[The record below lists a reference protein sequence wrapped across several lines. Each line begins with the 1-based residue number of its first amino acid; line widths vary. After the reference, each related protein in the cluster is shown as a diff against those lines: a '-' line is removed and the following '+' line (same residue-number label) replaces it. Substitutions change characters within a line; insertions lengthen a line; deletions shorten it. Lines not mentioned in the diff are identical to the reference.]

1 MHRIICIQLI
11 KFMLTLTTEADLVVV
26 AAVAATA
33 ELLVGLEGVVLILKM
48 FTFFRFTKVKCD
60 DINDTKRFRFI

>member
-1 MHRIICIQLI
+1 
-11 KFMLTLTTEADLVVV
+11 MLTLTTEADLVVV

-33 ELLVGLEGVVLILKM
+33 ELLLEVVVLTLKM
-48 FTFFRFTKVKCD
+48 FACFRFTKVKCD

>member
-1 MHRIICIQLI
+1 
-11 KFMLTLTTEADLVVV
+11 MLTLTTEADLVVV

-33 ELLVGLEGVVLILKM
+33 KLLLVGLILKM
-48 FTFFRFTKVKCD
+48 FACFRFTKVKCD